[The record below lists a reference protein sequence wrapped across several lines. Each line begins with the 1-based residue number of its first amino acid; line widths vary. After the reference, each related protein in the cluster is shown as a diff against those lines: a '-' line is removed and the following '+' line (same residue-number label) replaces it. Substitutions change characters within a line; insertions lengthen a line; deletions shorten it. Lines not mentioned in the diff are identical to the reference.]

1 MKENNLL
8 IKDHLYMPDEV
19 SKKPYTGWRSA
30 IVGKNKLGETLFES
44 ENRLVLGGSFYVLGK
59 LFDVPPPIKIEY
71 LNDIMGIATGGDPIT
86 DLYPRENKVC
96 LFGVGTG
103 GADES
108 ISNVY
113 PVSVKEREIEQ
124 MVPFRFTESL
134 TPEEEQMY
142 FFKKKDEV
150 SGKTLYYLKHFAGEP
165 DMKALWVDAKV
176 EGEDGTPVQTGVHI
190 NPRQDD
196 IESFV
201 ELPLHI
207 NARDL
212 REWFEANG
220 EIEKSRFNTLAI
232 FSGTFADCGGYMD
245 YKQVTMVAKF
255 NIPNEMLL
263 LEKDLT
269 IYYRI
274 YAI

>member
-1 MKENNLL
+1 MTKT
-8 IKDHLYMPDEV
+8 IVHKDYINMPDEV
-19 SKKPYTGWRSA
+19 NKRPYTGWRST
-30 IVGKNKLGETLFES
+30 IVGKNKLGEVLFEA

-59 LFDVPPPIKIEY
+59 IFDVAPPIEIAY

-86 DLYPRENKVC
+86 DRYPRENKIC

-124 MVPFRFTESL
+124 IVPFRYTDSL
-134 TPEEEQMY
+134 TPEEQQMY
-142 FFKKKDEV
+142 FFKKPDPSTGKD
-150 SGKTLYYLKHFAGEP
+150 LYYLKHFAAEP

-176 EGEDGTPVQTGVHI
+176 EGEDGTPVQTGVHA

-201 ELPLHI
+201 EMPLHT
-207 NARDL
+207 NNKDL

-232 FSGTFADCGGYMD
+232 FSGTLADCGGYMD
-245 YKQVTMVAKF
+245 YKQVLMVAKF

-263 LEKDLT
+263 LEKDLM
-269 IYYRI
+269 IYYRV